1 VAKRGLLNQPFGI
14 IYREMTD
21 IPEIRLIEA
30 LKKVDAHGDVAPP
43 HVQDP
48 TTMVIRQ
55 LAVQNDLM
63 RWDDNRGRFVLTS
76 TGPNGP
82 APLGPSCASG
92 LGTAKTRSPPA
103 RSAKLT
109 PFSYGTMFGTSGGVS
124 VGIPIG
130 CGVEGSPIGLS
141 ISGGTPIGGRGSSS

>member
-76 TGPNGP
+76 TGRSRITKRP
-82 APLGPSCASG
+82 
-92 LGTAKTRSPPA
+92 GT
-103 RSAKLT
+103 
-109 PFSYGTMFGTSGGVS
+109 FGTVLRFRARDSEDTLV
-124 VGIPIG
+124 
-130 CGVEGSPIGLS
+130 
-141 ISGGTPIGGRGSSS
+141 TRQKR